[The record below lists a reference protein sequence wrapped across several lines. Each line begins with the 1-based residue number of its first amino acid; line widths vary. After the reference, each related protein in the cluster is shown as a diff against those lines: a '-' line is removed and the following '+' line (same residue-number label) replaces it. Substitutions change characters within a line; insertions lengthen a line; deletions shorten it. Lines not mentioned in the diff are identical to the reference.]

1 MTIVE
6 ACESKTNTTPEFP
19 MGWYSVARAHELL
32 VGEVKPVQAFDR
44 ELVLYRTRSGVPVIQ
59 DAFCPHLGAHLGVQ
73 GRVIGET
80 IRCPFHGWRFGA
92 ADGKCV
98 EIPYCD
104 DIPDRAR
111 VRTWHCEEKNGE
123 IYIWFHPENTG
134 PQWELPEL
142 PELGDPQW
150 TNPRYTE
157 FLVPAH
163 VQDIAENSC
172 DPVHFQYVHKMMDVP
187 PSEVTIDDDGRT
199 LHLNSDAKNADF
211 PNQLHATVY
220 SPGFAMVRSTY
231 GPGAEMVMY
240 NSAQPINKHETRM
253 RWTLTVTRSIEDVAG
268 DDVMDGI
275 ISGLNDDYPIWANK
289 VHKHRPVFC
298 KEDKTLV
305 MFRKWVRQFYLTSKD
320 KREIA

>member
-19 MGWYSVARAHELL
+19 MGWYSVARSQELL

-44 ELVLYRTRSGVPVIQ
+44 EMVLYRTRSGVPVLQ

-73 GRVIGET
+73 GRVVGES
-80 IRCPFHGWRFGA
+80 IRCPFHGWRYGT
-92 ADGKCV
+92 DGTCV
-98 EIPYCD
+98 DIPYSEEIPE
-104 DIPDRAR
+104 RAR
-111 VRTWHCEEKNGE
+111 LRTWHCAEKNGE

-134 PQWELPEL
+134 PEWELPDF
-142 PELGDPQW
+142 PELGHSDW
-150 TNPRYTE
+150 TNPRYAE

-172 DPVHFQYVHKMMDVP
+172 DPVHFQFVHKMMDVP

-199 LHLNSDAKNADF
+199 LHLNSDATDADF
-211 PNQLHATVY
+211 PAQLHATVY
-220 SPGFAMVRSTY
+220 SPGFAMVRNTY

-253 RWTLTVTRSIEDVAG
+253 RWTLTVSRSIEDVAG
-268 DDVMDGI
+268 DDVMEGI
-275 ISGLNDDYPIWANK
+275 ISGLDDDYPIWANK
-289 VHKHRPVFC
+289 VHKHRPIFC

-305 MFRKWVRQFYLTSKD
+305 MFRKWVRQFYLTSED
-320 KREIA
+320 KQEIA

>member
-6 ACESKTNTTPEFP
+6 ACESKTNTTPDFP
-19 MGWYSVARAHELL
+19 MGWYSVARSRELL
-32 VGEVKPVQAFDR
+32 VGEVKSVQALDR

-59 DAFCPHLGAHLGVQ
+59 DAYCPHLGANLGVQ

-80 IRCPFHGWRFGA
+80 IRCPFHGWRYDT
-92 ADGKCV
+92 DGQCV

-104 DIPDRAR
+104 EIPERAR
-111 VRTWHCEEKNGE
+111 LRTWHCEEKNGE

-134 PQWELPEL
+134 PQWDLPDLPEL
-142 PELGDPQW
+142 EDSNW
-150 TNPRYTE
+150 TNPRYAE

-172 DPVHFQYVHKMMDVP
+172 DPVHFQFVHKMMDTP
-187 PSEVTIDDDGRT
+187 PSVVTIDDDGRT
-199 LHLNSDAKNADF
+199 LHLNSDATDADF
-211 PNQLHATVY
+211 PAQLHATVY
-220 SPGFAMVRSTY
+220 SPGFAMVRNTY
-231 GPGAEMVMY
+231 GPDAQMVMY

-253 RWTLTVTRSIEDVAG
+253 RWTLTVSRSIEDVAG
-268 DDVMDGI
+268 DDVMEGI

-289 VHKHRPVFC
+289 VHKHRPIFC

-305 MFRKWVRQFYLTSKD
+305 MFRKWIRQFYLTSKD
-320 KREIA
+320 QREIA